1 MHTSTPPFLRRTLV
15 TSQTSIE
22 TAQRYITIEHGEP
35 WRRFIAKSYISNKST
50 IILLNC
56 CQCRAFVAFNS
67 IGTLY
72 LQSKNFIYLK
82 NDAFFPLTWV
92 VSRVCG
98 CFLSKLH
105 LILKNKQETLPWAE
119 KPGNLGKIITNF
131 ITFDDITLLNQ
142 LFVKEQ
148 IVSSGKL
155 NFYANFKVVHQKL
168 NWFSF
173 ELGSATFGLM
183 WSQIFELKIQL
194 CDDNHNFQVNGKIY
208 SNEIAN
214 QTKQKSPNSIY
225 DNEGKVKSKINN

>member
-1 MHTSTPPFLRRTLV
+1 MENLEGGLLPKVTLAINPRLFYLIAV
-15 TSQTSIE
+15 NVELLLPLIQLE
-22 TAQRYITIEHGEP
+22 
-35 WRRFIAKSYISNKST
+35 RFIFNRKTSF
-50 IILLNC
+50 ILKWC
-56 CQCRAFVAFNS
+56 
-67 IGTLY
+67 
-72 LQSKNFIYLK
+72 
-82 NDAFFPLTWV
+82 FF
-92 VSRVCG
+92 S
-98 CFLSKLH
+98 LSWLVLEHPFKLH